1 MQDLTN
7 ADDLEAA
14 LRAPA
19 ALLLKHGAMC
29 PISAAARNA
38 VADFSREHPDVPV
51 YGVEVTGRREL
62 SNLVADR
69 MGQPHESPQL
79 FVLRDGRPVW
89 HAEHF
94 DITPEA
100 VAARLDDRRDD

>member
-1 MQDLTN
+1 MQDLTS

-14 LRAPA
+14 LRAPSA
-19 ALLLKHGAMC
+19 VLLKHGAMC
-29 PISAAARNA
+29 PISAAARA
-38 VADFSREHPDVPV
+38 AMKDFTADHPDVPV

-69 MGQPHESPQL
+69 MGQPHESPQV

-89 HAEHF
+89 HAAHY
-94 DITPEA
+94 DITSDA